1 MLGRVVEL
9 KWKELEFG
17 KGLNIV
23 AVMVGGDQTLHL
35 EGTALINMNWDLIY
49 LQLERFYKILWGWW
63 PLMDSIVPP
72 LAST

>member
-9 KWKELEFG
+9 KLKELEFG

-49 LQLERFYKILWGWW
+49 LQLERFYKILWGW
-63 PLMDSIVPP
+63 
-72 LAST
+72 